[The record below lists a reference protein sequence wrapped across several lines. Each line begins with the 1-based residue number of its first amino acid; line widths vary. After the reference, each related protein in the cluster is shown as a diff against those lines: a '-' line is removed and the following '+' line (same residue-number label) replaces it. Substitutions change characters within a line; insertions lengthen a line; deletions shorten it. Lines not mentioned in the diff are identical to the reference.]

1 MKVLL
6 IGMNHRS
13 APVELRER
21 FAVGDLGPALE
32 KLADSSE
39 IEEVA
44 ILSTCNRVEVVATVS
59 NFDAARHRVIRFFGS
74 EWQPDVALPSASPI
88 EDHLYV
94 HRDGDAISHLFRVT
108 SALDSMVVGEP
119 QILGQVKEAYRL
131 AVDAGVSGP
140 ILSRLFQRAFAT
152 AKRVRSET
160 RIAEGPV
167 SVARIGVELVGQ
179 VFEDLGSKQG
189 LLIGAGEMVEAA
201 LVALQGHG
209 LQRAVIAN
217 RTLEHAEELAARF
230 GVEAAGLSD
239 LPSILSGSDIV
250 LSSIGGEGPILTREV
265 MESAL
270 QKRRGRPMVVID
282 IGVPRNVASDVDDLE
297 SVYLYNIDDLQG
309 IAVSNTEH
317 REREAIL
324 ADRIVLAEQERFEG
338 WLGALQSV
346 PTIRDLT
353 GRAESLRRAELDRS
367 LDRLGLD
374 EQQREGVEVLTR
386 SLVQKLLHFPV
397 RRLRSEAD
405 RDEALAM
412 LEAARVLFGLDE
424 TVEGDDMAGDSAI
437 DDAPDS
443 TEET

>member
-21 FAVGDLGPALE
+21 FAVGDLEPALE
-32 KLADSSE
+32 KLAASPE

-44 ILSTCNRVEVVATVS
+44 VLSTCNRVEVVATVA
-59 NFDAARHRVIRFFGS
+59 NFEAARHRVIRFFGS
-74 EWQPDVALPSASPI
+74 EWQPDIVLPGASDI

-108 SALDSMVVGEP
+108 SALDSMVLGEP
-119 QILGQVKEAYRL
+119 QILGQVKDAYRL
-131 AVDAGVSGP
+131 AVDVGATGP

-167 SVARIGVELVGQ
+167 SVARIGVDLVGQ
-179 VFEDLGSKQG
+179 GFENLESKQG

-201 LVALQGHG
+201 LVALRSQG

-217 RTLEHAEELAARF
+217 RTLAHAEELAARF
-230 GVEAAGLSD
+230 GAEARGLAD
-239 LPSILSGSDIV
+239 LPSLLSGSDIV
-250 LSSIGGEGPILTREV
+250 LSSIGGDGPILTRDVVKE
-265 MESAL
+265 AL
-270 QKRRGRPMVVID
+270 RKRRGRPMVVID
-282 IGVPRNVASDVDDLE
+282 IGVPRNVASDVDELE

-309 IAVSNTEH
+309 IAVSNSEQ
-317 REREAIL
+317 RQREALL

-374 EQQREGVEVLTR
+374 EQQREGVELLTR

-397 RRLRSEAD
+397 RRLRSQAD

-424 TVEGDDMAGDSAI
+424 PEEADDRAGDSRPG
-437 DDAPDS
+437 DAPGS